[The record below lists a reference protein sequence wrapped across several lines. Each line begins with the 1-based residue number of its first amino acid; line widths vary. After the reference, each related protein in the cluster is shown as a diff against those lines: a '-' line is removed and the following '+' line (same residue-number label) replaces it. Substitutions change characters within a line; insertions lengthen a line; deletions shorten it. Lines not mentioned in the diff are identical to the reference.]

1 MTTRRLNRYEIIE
14 IWWLSGVENFVS
26 DEDLVFISFRDFKT
40 AKRIQNRSDVLEF
53 WSRDNS
59 SKKSI
64 LYALEMIYLIFVFYL
79 LQTS

>member
-1 MTTRRLNRYEIIE
+1 VTTRRLNRYEIIE